1 MKNLLTLIALALF
14 VVPVAMAER
23 ESIGI
28 GEIEY
33 VGAEQSSSRHSR
45 STSGDMR
52 AFADMMTTALVKTK
66 KLDVME
72 RGRMDEVLKEQGLSV
87 YGITSGGYE
96 GEDYNLAGIDY
107 VLTGAITQYGKSDK
121 AMAVKGFS
129 AGGSTWT
136 MSVDIRVLNVHTGG
150 IEIAET
156 VQTKLSGGMAIKT
169 SKFAGGGSS
178 DKSEMVGKLL
188 RQSAM
193 NVTNLIVTSIYP
205 VRIVNINGK
214 QVILNYGDALL
225 SAGDVLEVYSQ
236 GESFTDPDTG
246 EVLGME
252 ETLVGTIKVT
262 AAQPKFAKAEIQKD
276 SDPMQK
282 GMIARV
288 TSSKE
293 KKTKTQKK
301 RLF

>member
-1 MKNLLTLIALALF
+1 VKNILTIITLALF
-14 VVPVAMAER
+14 VVPPAIAER
-23 ESIGI
+23 VRIGI

-45 STSGDMR
+45 STSGDMG

-72 RGRMDEVLKEQGLSV
+72 RGRLSEVLKEQGLSIF
-87 YGITSGGYE
+87 GLTGSGSQNE
-96 GEDYNLAGIDY
+96 TLNVTGIDY
-107 VLTGAITQYGKSDK
+107 VLTGAITQYGKSEK
-121 AMAVKGFS
+121 AMAVKGFA
-129 AGGSTWT
+129 AGGESWT
-136 MSVDIRVLNVHTGG
+136 MSVDIRVLNIQTGR

-156 VQTKLSGGMAIKT
+156 VLTRLSGGMAVKT

-214 QVILNYGDALL
+214 QVVLNYGDALL
-225 SAGDVLEVYSQ
+225 SIGDVLEVYSQ

-252 ETLVGTIKVT
+252 ETLIGTIKVT
-262 AAQPKFAKAEIQKD
+262 DAQPKFAKAEIQKD

-288 TSSKE
+288 TSSTQ